1 MSQPAHVP
9 VQASDRVRPSAL
21 LPPPPQWFLGRPADE
36 LDPEQP
42 KGPRFGSP
50 GPDLGY
56 GLKLARRLQPRLVL
70 TEGERAEDV
79 VAGCFACGARR
90 ASSFGRAPVIYDM
103 EWAYTIWGYLG
114 VAAEQVPTDLPMD
127 LVAWRKPMFRGAA
140 EHYWDQ
146 REIVD
151 AVRVETLNLTP
162 AQARERVGSWR
173 ELFIV

>member
-21 LPPPPQWFLGRPADE
+21 LPPPQNWFLGRPGDE
-36 LDPEQP
+36 LTLEQP
-42 KGPRFGSP
+42 KGPRLGSP

-56 GLKLARRLQPRLVL
+56 GLKLARRLRPKLVL
-70 TEGERAEDV
+70 SEGEHVEDV
-79 VAGCFACGARR
+79 ISGCFACGTRR
-90 ASSFGRAPVIYDM
+90 AGHFGRAPVIFDM

-114 VAAEQVPTDLPMD
+114 GGPDD
-127 LVAWRKPMFRGAA
+127 LVAWRKPMFRGAGLD
-140 EHYWDQ
+140 YWDQ

-151 AVRVETLNLTP
+151 AVRQETLALNP
-162 AQARERVGSWR
+162 ANAREKLNSWR

>member
-1 MSQPAHVP
+1 VSQPAHVP

-21 LPPPPQWFLGRPADE
+21 LPPPPQWFLSRPADE
-36 LDPEQP
+36 LDLEQP

-56 GLKLARRLQPRLVL
+56 GLKLARRLQPKLVL
-70 TEGERAEDV
+70 TEGEHEEDV

-90 ASSFGRAPVIYDM
+90 ASHFGRAPVIYDM
-103 EWAYTIWGYLG
+103 QWAYIIWGYLG
-114 VAAEQVPTDLPMD
+114 VQAGDVPKDLI
-127 LVAWRKPMFRGAA
+127 AWRKPMFRGAA

-151 AVRVETLNLTP
+151 AVRVETLNMTP
-162 AQARERVGSWR
+162 AQALEKLGSWR